1 MAHPLDCRGGVV
13 ARKYQPSVAPG
24 YWTLGC
30 GWLNGGWDISNL
42 VMFGGHCFLPHEWRF
57 DSASPK
63 VVWRPKGHDFDSATR
78 GLICWQFTHVVVWL
92 VVSNMFI
99 FHHIWDNPSHNPSH
113 RWLKNV
119 KTTNQ
124 FFFTYAK
131 PSFRT
136 PRPLGTVP
144 THQVFQVPRAPWPPA
159 PAGLAPRCRMPR
171 RNHQSCQ
178 RFRFQQRWP
187 RRWY

>member
-57 DSASPK
+57 DSARPK
-63 VVWRPKGHDFDSATR
+63 VAWRSPKGHDFDSATR
-78 GLICWQFTHVVVWL
+78 GLICWQFARVVVWL

-99 FHHIWDNPSHNPSH
+99 FHHIWDNPSH
-113 RWLKNV
+113 WLIFFKMVDYFFKMV

-124 FFFTYAK
+124 MVYHGVFDVK
-131 PSFRT
+131 P
-136 PRPLGTVP
+136 PRNSQGI
-144 THQVFQVPRAPWPPA
+144 
-159 PAGLAPRCRMPR
+159 
-171 RNHQSCQ
+171 
-178 RFRFQQRWP
+178 
-187 RRWY
+187 

>member
-1 MAHPLDCRGGVV
+1 
-13 ARKYQPSVAPG
+13 
-24 YWTLGC
+24 
-30 GWLNGGWDISNL
+30 
-42 VMFGGHCFLPHEWRF
+42 MFGGHCFLPHEWRF

-113 RWLKNV
+113 RWLKHV

-124 FFFTYAK
+124 LFLTYAK

-136 PRPLGTVP
+136 PP
-144 THQVFQVPRAPWPPA
+144 THLGQSQLTRSSWSLGRHGPLPLVWRRGVGCHGEITGAASVSVSSNAGQGAAWRWHYTGISSRVF
-159 PAGLAPRCRMPR
+159 LM
-171 RNHQSCQ
+171 
-178 RFRFQQRWP
+178 RFILGYLINP
-187 RRWY
+187 DS